1 MYDRGLWVLEQ
12 YGLTARTACRGRG
25 VLLYETS
32 DGWVSIKEYSGT
44 KRKLEQQYELMSR
57 IKEAGFPYLDCLRRN
72 LEGELISYDK
82 EENAYVL
89 RDWYVGKECDT
100 RSISDIERAVRKLA
114 VLHKVMRGEIQNE
127 YVRESLVHECDRHN
141 AEIRKTRK
149 FIQKKQKKNGF
160 EVRLLN
166 CAELFLRQGEQVVQ
180 ELENSDYE
188 ILRKDSLNLGSICH
202 GDYNQHNVL
211 FNGNQI
217 AITNFDKWNYD
228 IQVADLYL
236 FMRKILEKH
245 NWDLSMGLG
254 MLDTYQE
261 VKPLSKAELNNLRI
275 RLAYPWKFW
284 KLCNFY
290 SSTNKAWISGKNMEK
305 LDQLQRQWK
314 NWLYFLEK
322 AF

>member
-1 MYDRGLWVLEQ
+1 M
-12 YGLTARTACRGRG
+12 
-25 VLLYETS
+25 
-32 DGWVSIKEYSGT
+32 
-44 KRKLEQQYELMSR
+44 
-57 IKEAGFPYLDCLRRN
+57 
-72 LEGELISYDK
+72 
-82 EENAYVL
+82 L

-188 ILRKDSLNLGSICH
+188 ILRKESLNLGSICH

-228 IQVADLYL
+228 IQVADLYH